1 MFLKISRAVLKDAI
15 TKTKYALPKKP
26 LNPVLSHFVFEVT
39 KNNLVIKTTDGTIS
53 CFWKG
58 AVESDKAFSFTIDN
72 ALIKGI
78 LTSLKDEYVVF
89 EWQDDSKNS
98 EAFKLTCGKYEL
110 IFSSGNLRDYPKI
123 DLPSDESAMIA
134 LPQNFS
140 EILESVYFS
149 IGNPKIQTNYKGLCL
164 EVNRQAGTLE
174 VTGTDN
180 FRLSHASC
188 SVDHSS
194 SFKIIIPKEAISE
207 VIKLSPNF
215 MFYDQV
221 QNKIHFKLTAD
232 ATVFLT
238 AITRNLAFPNVYKFV
253 DSSFDGELICIKTSD
268 FLDMIKRLRHSSD
281 KDDKKINIHILDNNL
296 IAHTSSFKV
305 KAKESISISA
315 TGEYKFSLNI
325 DFIIEYLSKIKEDEV
340 TFKIIN
346 NDFILFEKP
355 KYRHILSV
363 TA

>member
-39 KNNLVIKTTDGTIS
+39 KNNLVIKTTDGTLS

-78 LTSLKDEYVVF
+78 LTSLKDEYVTI

-98 EAFKLTCGKYEL
+98 DAFKLTCGRYEL

-123 DLPSDESAMIA
+123 DLPNDESMIA
-134 LPQNFS
+134 LPNNFS
-140 EILESVYFS
+140 DILESVYFS

-164 EVNRQAGTLE
+164 EVNRQTGILE

-188 SVDHSS
+188 VIETAS
-194 SFKIIIPKEAISE
+194 SFKIVVPKEAVSE
-207 VIKLSPNF
+207 VIKLSPNY
-215 MFYDQV
+215 MYYDQV
-221 QNKIHFKLTAD
+221 QNKIHFKL
-232 ATVFLT
+232 ATEATIFLT

-253 DSSFDGELICIKTSD
+253 DSSYEGEPLCLKTSD
-268 FLDMIKRLRHSSD
+268 FLDMLKRLRHSSD
-281 KDDKKINIHILDNNL
+281 KDDKKINIQISNNNL
-296 IAHTSSFKV
+296 VACTSSFKV
-305 KAKESISISA
+305 KAKESIPISA
-315 TGEYKFSLNI
+315 IGEYKFTLNI
-325 DFIIEYLSKIKEDEV
+325 DFIIEYFSKAKEDEV
-340 TFKIIN
+340 TFKIVN

-355 KYRHILSV
+355 SYRHILSV